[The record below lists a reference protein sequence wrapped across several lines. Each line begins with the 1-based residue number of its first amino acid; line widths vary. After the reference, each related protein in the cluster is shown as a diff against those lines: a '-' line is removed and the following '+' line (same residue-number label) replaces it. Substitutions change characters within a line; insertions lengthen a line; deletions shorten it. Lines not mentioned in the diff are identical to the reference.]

1 MWEKFIHSFI
11 DLGAYKDVLSGVAV
25 TLVTAICA
33 LLIGIVL
40 GTIIAFV
47 QLSSSKNHVMKV
59 FKWVGKI
66 YVTIF
71 RGTPV
76 VVQLLYIYFIIFP
89 AIGLGLMEASLVG
102 LIVFGLNS
110 GAYVSEIM
118 RGGILSVDK
127 GQSEAGR
134 ALGLPMKATM
144 LKIVI
149 PQAVKNVIPTLG
161 NEFISLLKETSVLSF
176 IGVVDLTKA
185 FTDIGKSNYEYTI
198 PYTMLALAY
207 LALVLIATYFVK
219 MIERR
224 MRKGDKR

>member
-47 QLSSSKNHVMKV
+47 QLSSSKNPVMKV